1 MRGRK
6 QVPILLALTAVLGGA
21 ARGESQRPTPL
32 PLPGGDAGIGFDDLR
47 YSPVLGKLL
56 IPAGRTGNV
65 DLIDPKTGHIEAIAG
80 FSRAKSYGQG
90 HGQSVTSVDFGGG
103 LLFAT
108 DRTARRV
115 VTIDP
120 AGRTIVAD
128 VDLAGAPDYV
138 RYVSP
143 TREVWVTEPSGS
155 RIEVFASAPGKPA
168 TLTHASFIDVPGGP
182 ESLVIDERRGRAYTH
197 LWKSSTVAI
206 ELKSHK
212 PAATWSAGCDSPRGI
227 ALDASRGF
235 LLVGCDDGTAT
246 AMDVAHDGHV
256 LSSVRSGR
264 GVDIIAYDEKR
275 SHLYLPG
282 DESATM
288 AIIAVSPAGR
298 LTVLG
303 TVPTVAGAHC
313 VTSDGNGKAY
323 VCDPARGRLLVV
335 EDAYPPAG
343 N

>member
-1 MRGRK
+1 MRGST
-6 QVPILLALTAVLGGA
+6 QAPVFLALTALLGA
-21 ARGESQRPTPL
+21 AAQAEPQRPTPL
-32 PLPGGDAGIGFDDLR
+32 ALPGGDAGIGFDDLR

-56 IPAGRTGNV
+56 IPAGRTGNL
-65 DLIDPKTGHIEAIAG
+65 DLIDPKTGHIDAVAG

-90 HGQSVTSVDFGGG
+90 HGQSVTSVDFGAG

-108 DRTARRV
+108 DRTARRL
-115 VTIDP
+115 VTVDP
-120 AGRTIVAD
+120 SVRKVVAD

-138 RYVSP
+138 RYVGP
-143 TREVWVTEPSGS
+143 THEVWVTEPSGS
-155 RIEVFASAPGKPA
+155 RIEVFAQTPGKPA
-168 TLTHASFIDVPGGP
+168 ALTHTSFIDVPGGP

-197 LWKSSTVAI
+197 LWRSSTVAI
-206 ELKSHK
+206 DLKSRK
-212 PAATWSAGCDSPRGI
+212 PVATWSAGCDAPRGI

-246 AMDVAHDGHV
+246 ALDIAHDGHL

-282 DESATM
+282 DESATL
-288 AIIAVSPAGR
+288 AIIAVSSGGR
-298 LTVLG
+298 LTVLA

-323 VCDPARGRLLVV
+323 VCDPVRGRLLVV

-343 N
+343 S